1 MKLSVCITVKNRVDN
16 LKMCIESLE
25 KLKGIHEII
34 VADWHSDDTDF
45 AWLNHKVVQIDEPHF
60 SVGRGKN
67 VAAENATGD
76 IVFFLDADITVP
88 QMVID
93 DIEYYVA
100 KGDSVYSPIMIMQN
114 EDGSLGE
121 PAVHSFGQVALKKSD
136 FDAGEKWQPWTS
148 YGGEDNLFIAQY
160 QHRLVRKVPPDFIHR
175 WHPHALR
182 EKYSESAAYTDL
194 DEFKKGY
201 RGMKIFAHDPRYKLT
216 GRYNSQSDAV
226 VVREIFC
233 ENVYEVFDGDFTDT
247 GIVLDVGANIGA
259 FTLYAASL
267 GAKKVIAVEPESH
280 NRQLLEQ
287 NIEDHKAITPNCEFV
302 IEHRGINDGKFSQ
315 AFINDNHGDS
325 SVSYGDEQPPEAEAI
340 EMISLDELFRAH
352 RLEYIDVLK
361 LDIEGHEGN
370 VILGASERTMNLCR
384 YITMEY
390 DEDANDLGAIVEKI
404 SKTHQ
409 IKFVGAHGGMLFA
422 KRY

>member
-1 MKLSVCITVKNRVDN
+1 MKLSVCITVKNRAEQLQN
-16 LKMCIESLE
+16 CIESLE
-25 KLKGIHEII
+25 QLNGVDEI
-34 VADWHSDDTDF
+34 VVSDWHSDDTDF
-45 AWLNHKVVQIDEPHF
+45 SWFKHKLVQIDEPFF

-67 VAAENATGD
+67 VAAEHATGD
-76 IVFFLDADITVP
+76 IIFFLDADIKVP
-88 QMVID
+88 QKTID
-93 DIEYYVA
+93 NLREAVA
-100 KGDSVYSPIMIMQN
+100 DGKVYAPIMRMQN
-114 EDGSLGE
+114 EDKSLGDW
-121 PAVHSFGQVALKKSD
+121 AVHSFGQVALLRQD
-136 FDAGEKWQPWTS
+136 YLDGERWQNWTS

-160 QHRLVRKVPPDFIHR
+160 QHRVVREMINGFTHQ
-175 WHPHALR
+175 WHPHKLR
-182 EKYSESAAYTDL
+182 ERYSESAAYTDL

-247 GIVLDVGANIGA
+247 GIVVDVGANIGA
-259 FTLYAASL
+259 FSLYAASL

-280 NRQLLEQ
+280 NLELLEQ
-287 NIEDHKAITPNCEFV
+287 NINDHKAVTPDCEFI
-302 IEHRGINDGKFSQ
+302 IERRGINDGTFETGYIS
-315 AFINDNHGDS
+315 DNHGDS
-325 SVSYGDEQPPEAEAI
+325 TVEYADEYKDGREQI
-340 EMISLDELFRAH
+340 SMVSLDELFRIH